1 MKVLL
6 LAPAP
11 LNISP
16 GQRFRFEHYIPSAK
30 SNDVCFYVKPFFTK
44 KAWGILHVK
53 KHYSEKILGIIL
65 GLLKR
70 TFLLFT
76 IFRFDFVYIYRETA
90 PIGPPIFEWI
100 IKFFFQK
107 KIIYDFDDS
116 IWISTASVSN
126 PGANL
131 IKCTWKVKYICKWS
145 YIVTVGNSFLASFAS
160 KYCEDVRIIPT
171 VVDSENVHNVF
182 KDQLEL
188 PFTIGWTGTYTN
200 FYNLDIVTTVIA
212 NLQKKYSFIFLIIAN
227 KDPLLKDVKYVYKK
241 WNLNTEIEDLL
252 RINIGIMPLANSA
265 IELGKCAF
273 KANQYNSLGIP
284 AVVSSVGANKE
295 LITQNKNGFLAES
308 SDDWYNYLEQLIID
322 SNLRRRMG
330 IVAREQII
338 THYSVFST
346 IQNFYTLF
354 KKIQS

>member
-1 MKVLL
+1 LKVLL

-53 KHYSEKILGIIL
+53 KHYSEKFLEIIL

-100 IKFFFQK
+100 IKFIFQK

-171 VVDSENVHNVF
+171 VVDTENVHNVF

-200 FYNLDIVTTVIA
+200 FYNLDIVTAVIA
-212 NLQKKYSFIFLIIAN
+212 NLQKNI
-227 KDPLLKDVKYVYKK
+227 LLY
-241 WNLNTEIEDLL
+241 
-252 RINIGIMPLANSA
+252 
-265 IELGKCAF
+265 F
-273 KANQYNSLGIP
+273 
-284 AVVSSVGANKE
+284 
-295 LITQNKNGFLAES
+295 
-308 SDDWYNYLEQLIID
+308 
-322 SNLRRRMG
+322 
-330 IVAREQII
+330 
-338 THYSVFST
+338 
-346 IQNFYTLF
+346 
-354 KKIQS
+354 